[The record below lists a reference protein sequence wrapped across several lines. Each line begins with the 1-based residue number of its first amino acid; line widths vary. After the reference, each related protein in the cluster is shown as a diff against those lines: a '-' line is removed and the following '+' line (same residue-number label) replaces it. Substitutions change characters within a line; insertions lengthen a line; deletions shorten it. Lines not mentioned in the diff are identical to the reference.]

1 MGSFGY
7 IFIRD
12 GFRSDT
18 LGRWVCIFF
27 AAPLDARRG
36 KGGHVC
42 SRYRPICA
50 WRVNEVEQKSQVPAL
65 YPAALG
71 GPAGALTSGL
81 EMDGRLCTEPG
92 VDCCV

>member
-42 SRYRPICA
+42 SRYRTDL
-50 WRVNEVEQKSQVPAL
+50 R
-65 YPAALG
+65 LG
-71 GPAGALTSGL
+71 VSTRWSRSPKYQPCILQPWVGQQGP
-81 EMDGRLCTEPG
+81 
-92 VDCCV
+92 